1 MSYSYFSRVKFHAVP
16 IFTGLCILFVL
27 AGTGPVFAFTN
38 HTDRKLEQPERNDV
52 FVQCIAKNTV
62 TKKKNENSAPFVK
75 LLEPNGG
82 EVWAEGNTY
91 TIRWVSD
98 GVKRIRIAAA
108 VGGKDRGHIGEGET
122 IDAQKGSYA
131 WKISPGFVTGFGV
144 SKSENVRLMIYDA
157 DKSSVFDFSDASFS
171 IAAAQFAGADEH
183 IEESEEEFKN
193 TIVHYYDAIAGGR
206 YRSAYEMLS
215 QSKIVL
221 HSADGSAVS
230 YGPPQRF
237 DTWAEAQKNIKD
249 ISVIEVKRLRPKKGP
264 ETYSADMGN
273 AEAVVGVRTYK
284 VTLDIELSAENWTI
298 QSGKNSFF
306 IALVKGDDGK
316 IRILGIGTGP

>member
-1 MSYSYFSRVKFHAVP
+1 MYYSACKNFKLHSIL
-16 IFTGLCILFVL
+16 IFTAMCTSLVL
-27 AGTGPVFAFTN
+27 TVTAPVFAFMN
-38 HTDRKLEQPERNDV
+38 HTKRQFDQPERGEISS
-52 FVQCIAKNTV
+52 QYIAKNTDANGE
-62 TKKKNENSAPFVK
+62 NENRAHFVK
-75 LLEPNGG
+75 LLAPNGG
-82 EVWAEGNTY
+82 EVWSEGNTY

-122 IDAQKGSYA
+122 LDAQKGSYA
-131 WKISPGFVTGFGV
+131 WKIPSGFVSGFGV
-144 SKSENVRLMIYDA
+144 SKSENVRLMIYDV
-157 DKSSVFDFSDASFS
+157 DRSSVFDLSDASFS
-171 IAAAQFAGADEH
+171 IAAAHVAEADEH
-183 IEESEEEFKN
+183 TKEPEEEFEN
-193 TIVHYYDAIAGGR
+193 TIVRYYDAIAGGR

-230 YGPPQRF
+230 YSPPQRF
-237 DTWAEAQKNIKD
+237 DTWVEAQKNIKD

-284 VTLDIELSAENWTI
+284 VTLDVELSGENWTI
-298 QSGKNSFF
+298 RSGKNSFF